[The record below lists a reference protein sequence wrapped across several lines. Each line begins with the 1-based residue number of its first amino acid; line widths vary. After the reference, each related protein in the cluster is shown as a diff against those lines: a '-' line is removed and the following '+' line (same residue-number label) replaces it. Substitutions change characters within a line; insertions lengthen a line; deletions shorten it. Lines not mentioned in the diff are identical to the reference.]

1 MKITQQDEHA
11 LVIEDFPYLIGAI
24 AFPAALFLL
33 YQAIVTAARAGLTR
47 NAIGA
52 AFGTL
57 LFFFGGAVFTK
68 RSVFE
73 FDRVH
78 RQLRW
83 KRGGLFGR
91 QRGLVP
97 FDRIRGATVQSLN
110 SSGTH
115 TYRVAVLTDEGEIPV
130 TDAYSTGI
138 EPPDRVR
145 TAINTVLNAAPA
157 NEMENDILEMALAGR
172 KIDAISLARA
182 RHGYDLARAKEFVDG
197 LLR

>member
-11 LVIEDFPYLIGAI
+11 LVIEDFPYVIGAI
-24 AFPAALFLL
+24 AFPAALFML
-33 YQAIVTAARAGLTR
+33 YQAIAITIRGGLTR
-47 NAIGA
+47 NGVGA
-52 AFGTL
+52 ALGAC
-57 LFFFGGAVFTK
+57 LFFLGGVLFTK

-73 FDRVH
+73 FDRVR

-83 KRGGLFGR
+83 KRGGLLGS
-91 QRGLVP
+91 QHGLVP
-97 FDRIRGATVQSLN
+97 FDQIRSATVQSLD

-115 TYRVAVLTDEGEIPV
+115 TYRVAVLTNEGEIPV

-138 EPPDRVR
+138 ESPERIR

-157 NEMENDILEMALAGR
+157 NETDNDIREMALAGR
-172 KIDAISLARA
+172 KIDAISLART
-182 RHGYDLARAKEFVDG
+182 RYGYDLTRAKEFVEG